1 MSTINERL
9 KALRTCMEAQGID
22 CYLVF
27 TSDDH
32 QSEYLDAHFK
42 TREFLSGFTGS
53 AGWMAVTKDRA
64 ILWADGRYH
73 VQAARQIAG
82 TQIELY
88 KSGLPET
95 QTLEGFLEDEIKEGM
110 VAACDGRTI
119 SASYYKKLSEVISPG
134 AFRTDIDL
142 FEQIWEDRPAC
153 ASDPVY
159 ELPLEI
165 SGRSRSD
172 KIAHIRKMLKES
184 GADAYVLADLS
195 SIMWLFNLR
204 GSDVNCNPVAF
215 SYAYITMQEAMIFLQ
230 MSSMDEEL
238 LQSLREDR
246 VTVLPYEETVNFLTN
261 IRGLVIASDPDEV
274 NSALYALLA
283 QNNTL
288 ADVNASDMT
297 PKQIKNETEIR
308 LARKYHELDAVAMI
322 RFIRYI
328 KDAVTKGPVTECEAA
343 AYIDGLRAQNEG
355 YKDLSFETICAYG
368 ENGAIIH
375 YAPEPESCA
384 TLAPKGFLL
393 LDSGAQYLGATTD
406 ITRTIVLGELSDIER
421 RDFTVV
427 LKSMIAL
434 ADAVFLDG
442 TSGTNLDIL
451 ARGPIWR
458 LGIDYRHGTGH
469 GIGAFLNVHEGP
481 QNFRYKVSRDVEP
494 VSIVPGM
501 ITSDEPGIYIEN
513 SHGIRHENELLCV
526 PDRIN
531 EWGTFYKFET
541 LTLVPFDLEAID
553 VSMMEPSEI
562 NWLNAYHARVYDT
575 IGPYLNED
583 ERNWLR
589 DATAP
594 LIP

>member
-172 KIAHIRKMLKES
+172 KIAHIRKILKES

-343 AYIDGLRAQNEG
+343 AYIDGFRAQNEG

-421 RDFTVV
+421 RDFTAV

-589 DATAP
+589 EATAP

>member
-172 KIAHIRKMLKES
+172 KIAHIRKTLKES

-246 VTVLPYEETVNFLTN
+246 VAVLPYEETVNFLTN

-288 ADVNASDMT
+288 TDVTASDIT

-343 AYIDGLRAQNEG
+343 VYIDGLRAQNEG

-421 RDFTVV
+421 RDFTAV

-494 VSIVPGM
+494 VSIV
-501 ITSDEPGIYIEN
+501 
-513 SHGIRHENELLCV
+513 
-526 PDRIN
+526 
-531 EWGTFYKFET
+531 
-541 LTLVPFDLEAID
+541 
-553 VSMMEPSEI
+553 
-562 NWLNAYHARVYDT
+562 
-575 IGPYLNED
+575 
-583 ERNWLR
+583 
-589 DATAP
+589 
-594 LIP
+594 

>member
-172 KIAHIRKMLKES
+172 KIAHIRKILKES

-421 RDFTVV
+421 RDFTAV

-451 ARGPIWR
+451 ARGPIWS

-583 ERNWLR
+583 ERGWLR